1 MLHRFTSL
9 LRRESTL
16 FPMVLSKTPQ
26 YSSSADTNKQRRAL
40 GIGFHTL
47 PLLRAFLWINMILLF
62 YCCICSITN
71 GLGIQKIEL
80 IDYTAFRGVQ

>member
-1 MLHRFTSL
+1 MSLISLLTMLHRFTSL

-26 YSSSADTNKQRRAL
+26 YSSSANINKQRRAL

-47 PLLRAFLWINMILLF
+47 PLLRAFLWINMILL
-62 YCCICSITN
+62 ICHIYFIICN
-71 GLGIQKIEL
+71 G
-80 IDYTAFRGVQ
+80 